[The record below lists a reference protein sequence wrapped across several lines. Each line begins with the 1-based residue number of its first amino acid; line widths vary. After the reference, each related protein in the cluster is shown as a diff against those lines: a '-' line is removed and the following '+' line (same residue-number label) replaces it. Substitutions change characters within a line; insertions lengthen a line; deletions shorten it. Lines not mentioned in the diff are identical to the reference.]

1 MGRPRTKQDNT
12 AFGRFLDG
20 ERVGKRGEP
29 VQTADKITYQDA
41 AEALCL
47 ARGYVNQL
55 ASGAV
60 LPGRALMFRIEAW
73 AKSRGGD
80 VSVRSWAP
88 PPTPAIAPKRKRRR
102 A

>member
-12 AFGRFLDG
+12 VFGRFLAGANEDNS
-20 ERVGKRGEP
+20 V
-29 VQTADKITYQDA
+29 ISYQDA
-41 AEALCL
+41 ADALGL

-80 VSVRSWAP
+80 VSVRSWMP
-88 PPTPAIAPKRKRRR
+88 PPTPAIAPKRKRKR

>member
-1 MGRPRTKQDNT
+1 MARPRTKQEST

-20 ERVGKRGEP
+20 ERVDKRGQP
-29 VQTADKITYQDA
+29 VRIDDQISYQEA
-41 AEALCL
+41 AEALGL

-73 AKSRGGD
+73 ARSRGGD
-80 VSVRSWAP
+80 VSVRSWGAP
-88 PPTPAIAPKRKRRR
+88 TNPPAGRVKRKR